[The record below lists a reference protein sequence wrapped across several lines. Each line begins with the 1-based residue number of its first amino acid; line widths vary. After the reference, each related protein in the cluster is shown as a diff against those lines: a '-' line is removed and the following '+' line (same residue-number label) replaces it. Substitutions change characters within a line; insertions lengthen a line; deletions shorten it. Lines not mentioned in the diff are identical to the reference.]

1 VVYGLFTTAKPRS
14 RRLSKRIERTG
25 GYFAPPQ
32 ELESDALRRPVQ
44 GIPGGDVALPAKPF
58 IEDQPLDLFL

>member
-1 VVYGLFTTAKPRS
+1 MRCAG
-14 RRLSKRIERTG
+14 
-25 GYFAPPQ
+25 
-32 ELESDALRRPVQ
+32 PVQ